1 MKRALAIAV
10 ALCTLGFA
18 GFSQIAIKGSWTAS
32 VCLVP
37 STTLT
42 STLNLTY
49 TVAGFDITSITGF
62 GAAGITSQRFTF
74 KGVFGPFSASGNV
87 WFQPSPAAY
96 LAADAVTS
104 FDFGGIAIGA
114 TVRHWTPGNFRTTE
128 WAPDSDP
135 CATQTPPGVGYLQ
148 YIFTGTISP
157 LSIRAR
163 FADCCTGASFQDLRI
178 SLTGVDLCCGI
189 KYNAVVDF
197 TKAGFQS
204 LTLSGINIPLCCG
217 VSFDLSITY
226 SVAAK
231 SVTFT
236 PKFAGIAEACFTVWG
251 GPVSGAT
258 TNIWEGLR
266 IDGFRIRCTI
276 ADCNYLEY
284 VHAFAPTAG
293 TIPSAIR
300 AKFLAACQENEYLE
314 LGFCGAGCCGGKYEV
329 SLRILWS
336 TTLTN
341 PGLFGVTRFVGS
353 AKIPVMANFTLNLDF
368 VMPAAACASAS
379 FCFGWTFTF

>member
-37 STTLT
+37 APTTLT

-62 GAAGITSQRFTF
+62 GATGITSQKFTF

-114 TVRHWTPGNFRTTE
+114 TIRHWTPGNWQ
-128 WAPDSDP
+128 WAPDTDP
-135 CATQTPPGVGYLQ
+135 CAAQTPPGVGYLQ

-157 LSIRAR
+157 LTIRAR
-163 FADCCTGASFQDLRI
+163 FADCCTGTAFQDLRI
-178 SLTGVDLCCGI
+178 SLTGIELCCGI
-189 KYNAVVDF
+189 KYNATIDF
-197 TKAGFQS
+197 TKAGFQT
-204 LTLSGINIPLCCG
+204 LTLTGINIPLCCG
-217 VSFDLSITY
+217 ISFDVSITY
-226 SVAAK
+226 GVSSK
-231 SVTFT
+231 SVSFT

-251 GPVSGAT
+251 GPVAGPEGIN
-258 TNIWEGLR
+258 NIWSGIR
-266 IDGFRIRCTI
+266 IDGYRIRCTLG
-276 ADCNYLEY
+276 DCNYLEY
-284 VHAFAPTAG
+284 VHAFNPAAG
-293 TIPSAIR
+293 TIPAAIR
-300 AKFLAACQENEYLE
+300 GKFLAACGEYEYLE

-329 SLRILWS
+329 TLRMLWGNV
-336 TTLTN
+336 T
-341 PGLFGVTRFVGS
+341 PGLFGLTRFVGT
-353 AKIPVMANFTLNLDF
+353 AKVPVMANFTLNFDF
-368 VMPAAACASAS
+368 VMPVSACAGAS
-379 FCFGWTFTF
+379 FCFGWTFSF